1 MEKQKLPGASTALVL
16 GICSIVTACCCYG
29 LIGIILGIIGLNSA
43 KKAKVAYEEN
53 PEQYDGMANA
63 NAGRIT
69 SIIGIVIGALYIVYL
84 IFLIVTIGFAGIMEQ
99 NQQLMEQFQ

>member
-1 MEKQKLPGASTALVL
+1 MEKQKLPGASAALVL

-43 KKAKVAYEEN
+43 KKAKVAYEAN
-53 PEQYDGMANA
+53 PEQYDGMSNA

-84 IFLIVTIGFAGIMEQ
+84 VFLLATIGFAGILEQ
-99 NQQLMEQFQ
+99 NEQLMEQFQ